1 MVMKY
6 TANHKYRPNLQDGD
20 VECPIKLE
28 QGILELYGKYKT
40 GSIHKG
46 PMKRVFGSN
55 YEIFSRKV
63 NRLIRGSSVSLEDRD
78 KLKLSDGRRIKSLSL
93 EICLEEGI
101 ERAKKQRKEYEK
113 LYRIRPEVER
123 MRF

>member
-1 MVMKY
+1 M
-6 TANHKYRPNLQDGD
+6 
-20 VECPIKLE
+20 
-28 QGILELYGKYKT
+28 
-40 GSIHKG
+40 
-46 PMKRVFGSN
+46 
-55 YEIFSRKV
+55 
-63 NRLIRGSSVSLEDRD
+63 EDRD